1 MRQLFNRIDRD
12 SSGNL
17 NLKEVLLFLKSIT
30 DDLSEDNIEKIF
42 KKLDSNADKN
52 IDFDE
57 FMVW

>member
-1 MRQLFNRIDRD
+1 MRQLFNSIDRD

>member
-1 MRQLFNRIDRD
+1 MRQLFNSIDRD

-30 DDLSEDNIEKIF
+30 DDLSDDNIEKIF

>member
-1 MRQLFNRIDRD
+1 MRQLFNRIDHD
-12 SSGNL
+12 SSDNL
-17 NLKEVLLFLKSIT
+17 SLKEVLLFLKSIT

-42 KKLDSNADKN
+42 KKLDSNEDKN